1 MECVGMEWHRSS
13 LETNN
18 TDVLLLHFLEIPCLK
33 FLERDLIC
41 DFNLISD
48 TVLGTQ
54 ERALVEGLLEQYNSW
69 RRPVTS
75 SSSEATLVN
84 ISIRLVQIFEM
95 VWCAQMCGHIIT
107 VTKMPIVSSASQIA
121 ISKTS
126 RKRPPPISD
135 HLTKIPIGSSVSQI
149 AISET
154 SRKRPP
160 PISEHLTPIGSRLVP
175 LLPVS
180 DHLSLTSRVVAHGRF
195 HYCISNI

>member
-1 MECVGMEWHRSS
+1 MSHIIVKPHNKYNFLRSTNKLVVPRFNTYFMKHYCTQRFNSMECVGMEWHRSS

-107 VTKMPIVSSASQIA
+107 VMN
-121 ISKTS
+121 
-126 RKRPPPISD
+126 
-135 HLTKIPIGSSVSQI
+135 LTKIPIVSSVSQI
-149 AISET
+149 AISE
-154 SRKRPP
+154 SSCNRPP
-160 PISEHLTPIGSRLVP
+160 P
-175 LLPVS
+175 VS
-180 DHLSLTSRVVAHGRF
+180 DRLPQRPPNQNPDWFL
-195 HYCISNI
+195 CQSNCYQ

>member
-1 MECVGMEWHRSS
+1 MRWNGMAPFFTWNEWHWCTA
-13 LETNN
+13 L
-18 TDVLLLHFLEIPCLK
+18 TDFLEIPCLK

-84 ISIRLVQIFEM
+84 IMISIRLVQIFEM

-107 VTKMPIVSSASQIA
+107 VMN
-121 ISKTS
+121 
-126 RKRPPPISD
+126 
-135 HLTKIPIGSSVSQI
+135 LTKIPIVSSVSQI
-149 AISET
+149 AISE
-154 SRKRPP
+154 SSCNRPP
-160 PISEHLTPIGSRLVP
+160 P
-175 LLPVS
+175 VS
-180 DHLSLTSRVVAHGRF
+180 DRLPQRPPNQNADCFLRQSDC
-195 HYCISNI
+195 Y